1 MIRLNSKIKKKLNR
15 NGFVIIKDFFNE
27 YQKSQLKIFADNYAK
42 NFILS
47 WSKKNKSLY
56 FNSILKDK
64 NLRNQIIK
72 YYKIFNKP
80 NYRRN
85 PQKTLAN
92 EDFLEILENKNFQ
105 KIQKLSDSNKWY
117 FSFIKNLRFKSKVL
131 PWSIS
136 KWHCDRLIYR
146 NFKDSKMK
154 FFVCWFPIQNVNRKT
169 GGGLELIYK
178 NSFSFDKIGNKFFK
192 IFNKNIF
199 FLDEHIKKLKKKT
212 YKTNLK
218 FGDLLIFDSSI
229 FHRTIKTNLIKP
241 IWSMDI
247 RFEYG
252 DVVDPLSKYGGF
264 DMQNQKKLKLKKL
277 KKSANLKII

>member
-1 MIRLNSKIKKKLNR
+1 M
-15 NGFVIIKDFFNE
+15 V
-27 YQKSQLKIFADNYAK
+27 
-42 NFILS
+42 
-47 WSKKNKSLY
+47 KKNKSLY

-264 DMQNQKKLKLKKL
+264 DMQNKKKLKLKKL